1 MDIGIP
7 LSSVSYVYLPNWTN
21 QSLIY
26 TNLDVGFMRPGL
38 FFKKLI
44 QRSPVGST
52 SNLRGHISQARPAGC
67 PRRVPGSTF
76 EGRRCSATAQ
86 KHVACL
92 PVTAENRG
100 HRWQHCGGTGNAG
113 GVATGAEQGG
123 NDVGGRSI
131 LVYHLGDPRC
141 FDLFFRKARFGFFW
155 LMAQNRLR
163 RKCRILYLYV
173 AIGKL
178 SFTCWKWKC
187 FGCSDVSPVG

>member
-1 MDIGIP
+1 MGIH
-7 LSSVSYVYLPNWTN
+7 LSSVSYVYLQNWTN
-21 QSLIY
+21 QSLMY
-26 TNLDVGFMRPGL
+26 TSLDVGLMCPGL
-38 FFKKLI
+38 FLKKTLI

-67 PRRVPGSTF
+67 RRRVPGSTF

-131 LVYHLGDPRC
+131 LVYLGDPRC
-141 FDLFFRKARFGFFW
+141 FFFFSEGEVWILLVDGPK
-155 LMAQNRLR
+155 QVDE
-163 RKCRILYLYV
+163 KCAEYR
-173 AIGKL
+173 
-178 SFTCWKWKC
+178 TCM
-187 FGCSDVSPVG
+187 